1 MEDNTCF
8 FLFRFVDAFIDF
20 PKPLVGVVN
29 GPAIGIGESGRIK
42 IEKLSPIQ
50 MIFVV
55 TKSLYYT
62 AILNKYY

>member
-1 MEDNTCF
+1 MF

-42 IEKLSPIQ
+42 IEKLSPILRFSY
-50 MIFVV
+50 IFM
-55 TKSLYYT
+55 
-62 AILNKYY
+62 